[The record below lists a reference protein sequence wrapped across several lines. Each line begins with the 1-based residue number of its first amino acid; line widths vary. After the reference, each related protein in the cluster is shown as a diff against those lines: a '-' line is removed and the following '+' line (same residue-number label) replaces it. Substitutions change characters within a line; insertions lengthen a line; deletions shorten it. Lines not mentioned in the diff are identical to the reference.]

1 MERGPIL
8 AMFAHP
14 DDESFLCA
22 ATMARYREQGV
33 PVTVVSATR
42 GEVGQIHEGVEAT
55 PEMLPELRAQE
66 LRDAMAI
73 LGVSDV
79 RFLGFRDSGMQGTD
93 DNHHPEALINAPA
106 DAVVEAIVRVIRDVR
121 PAAVITWD
129 ESGGYGHPDHIAV
142 HHHTTTA
149 FHAAGD
155 GARFPDAGEPWR
167 PSTLFYTAI
176 PGEEWMN
183 MMQELRDLGIFET
196 EEIDE
201 AGEQALAELPRVE
214 PNCIIDVMAYL
225 DRKVE
230 AMLAHRTQMSDIEP
244 FLKLPIE
251 SQRRYLGTEYFHRA
265 SPEAPEGVMLRDLFE

>member
-8 AMFAHP
+8 AVFGHP

-33 PVTVVSATR
+33 PVTVVSATK

-73 LGVSDV
+73 LGVDDV

-93 DNHHPEALINAPA
+93 DNHHADALMNAPP
-106 DAVVEAIVRVIRDVR
+106 DAVVEAIVRMMRDVR
-121 PAAVITWD
+121 PAVVITWD

-155 GARFPDAGEPWR
+155 PSKFAGAGEPWR
-167 PSTLFYTAI
+167 PAMLFYTAL
-176 PGEEWMN
+176 PGDEWMN
-183 MMQELRDLGIFET
+183 MMREMRELGIFET

-214 PNCIIDVMAYL
+214 PNCIIDVSAYME
-225 DRKVE
+225 RKE
-230 AMLAHRTQMSDIEP
+230 QAMLAHRTQLADVEP
-244 FLKLPIE
+244 FLKLPVE
-251 SQRRYLGTEYFHRA
+251 SRMRYLGREYFHRA
-265 SPEAPEGVMLRDLFE
+265 WPEAPAGTMLRDLFE